1 MLNFIEKYKRKKQIR
16 KTKEALYNNQ
26 VISLCHSEFLDEYED
41 LLIELAYLEGAT
53 ILVGSQKWI
62 KIIRESADRLGV
74 NVHVLG
80 FAPNFTHTVVR
91 GTFPKGVV
99 IHESVER
106 ELYELVKNEL
116 PNIQIKG
123 GFTYID

>member
-1 MLNFIEKYKRKKQIR
+1 MLDFIEKYKRKKQIR
-16 KTKEALYNNQ
+16 KMKESLYNHQ
-26 VISLCHSEFLDEYED
+26 VISLCHSEFLDDYED

-53 ILVGSQKWI
+53 ILAGTQKWI
-62 KIIRESADRLGV
+62 EIIRESADRLGV

-80 FAPNFTHTVVR
+80 FAPNFTHTVLK

-99 IHESVER
+99 IHESVTK
-106 ELYELVKNEL
+106 ELYEMLKNDA
-116 PNIQIKG
+116 PHIQIKG